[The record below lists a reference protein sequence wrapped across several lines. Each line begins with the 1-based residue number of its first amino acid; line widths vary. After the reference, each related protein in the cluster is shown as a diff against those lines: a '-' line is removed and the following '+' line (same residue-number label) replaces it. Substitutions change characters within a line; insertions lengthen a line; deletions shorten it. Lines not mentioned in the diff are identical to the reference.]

1 MARLVDHGA
10 HHALDGTDK
19 GDGAVVLKRVAVVG
33 RHVDDVADPFAH
45 LDGDLAELA
54 SHGVDGGVG
63 PAVVAE
69 DPRVA
74 ALVIVSSWNKQA

>member
-10 HHALDGTDK
+10 QHALDGTHE
-19 GDGAVVLKRVAVVG
+19 GDGPVVLKRPAVVG
-33 RHVDDVADPFAH
+33 RDVDDVSDPFAH

-54 SHGVDGGVG
+54 GHGVDGCVG
-63 PAVVAE
+63 FAVVAE

-74 ALVIVSSWNKQA
+74 ALPLSVSEGERR